1 MFSDMQITE
10 TAIAV
15 VGSFG
20 KEKGLHNLNN

>member
-1 MFSDMQITE
+1 MLSDIQITK
-10 TAIAV
+10 TAIAM